1 MHAGSHLAPLSSPE
15 SMTTLLLANN
25 AIMLRALSRYFG
37 KRQASC
43 PLTLQSPEWLLKAS
57 SAQLPR
63 HPVDFALLDCSSSD
77 ADAGA
82 LIDALCQ
89 RIAPRRWMLIARPG
103 ATALTQHAAR
113 LGAGGCLLAPASPDL
128 ISAAV
133 ALVSAGGQC
142 FPRESMAWLMTPASA
157 PTSDSPTS
165 NFLRPGS
172 TASG

>member
-25 AIMLRALSRYFG
+25 AIMLRALSRHLG

-43 PLTLQSPEWLLKAS
+43 PLTLQSPEWLLHAS
-57 SAQLPR
+57 SAQLPKQ
-63 HPVDFALLDCSSSD
+63 PVDFALLDCSSSD

-89 RIAPRRWMLIARPG
+89 RIAPRRWLLIARPG
-103 ATALTQHAAR
+103 ATALTQRAAR

-128 ISAAV
+128 LSAAV

-142 FPRESMAWLMTPASA
+142 FPRASMAWLMAPA
-157 PTSDSPTS
+157 PSPAATS

>member
-1 MHAGSHLAPLSSPE
+1 MDMHAGSHLAPLSSPE
-15 SMTTLLLANN
+15 SMKTLLLANN
-25 AIMLRALSRYFG
+25 AIMLRALSRYLG

-43 PLTLQSPEWLLKAS
+43 PLTLQSPEWLLHAS
-57 SAQLPR
+57 SAQLPQQ
-63 HPVDFALLDCSSSD
+63 PVDFALLDCSSSD

-82 LIDALCQ
+82 LIEALCQ
-89 RIAPRRWMLIARPG
+89 RIAPRRWLLIARPG
-103 ATALTQHAAR
+103 ATALTQRAAR

-128 ISAAV
+128 LSAAV

-142 FPRESMAWLMTPASA
+142 FPRASMAWLMAPAPA
-157 PTSDSPTS
+157 PTS

>member
-25 AIMLRALSRYFG
+25 AIMLRALSRYLG

-43 PLTLQSPEWLLKAS
+43 PLTLQSPEWLLHGS
-57 SAQLPR
+57 STQLPR
-63 HPVDFALLDCSSSD
+63 QPVDFALLDCSSSE

-82 LIDALCQ
+82 LIEALCQ
-89 RIAPRRWMLIARPG
+89 RIAPRRWLLIARPG
-103 ATALTQHAAR
+103 ATELTQRAAR

-128 ISAAV
+128 VSAAV

-142 FPRESMAWLMTPASA
+142 FPHASMAWLMAPAA
-157 PTSDSPTS
+157 AATS